1 MTMPK
6 AADGHQVAGTRA
18 SAFQGGAGIVAA
30 ITE

>member
-6 AADGHQVAGTRA
+6 AADAHISAGMRA
-18 SAFQGGAGIVAA
+18 SAFQVGAGIVAA